1 MVQPAFPAS
10 KSEVF
15 LISSSFFNLF
25 IQQVPHFFSNSA
37 FQISCGSAPPVA
49 TIPGQPRTER
59 PPWWSSAPHTS
70 LIQSHLCKLHQRCLS
85 VTPHCLEDK
94 VQAPSMVCAAAPP
107 SPAPATW
114 SWACVVPSFDALCAL
129 LCPWPAPHGH
139 PGIPK
144 AGALLPQDSSSD
156 SLLPH
161 WAAKSPI
168 IACLHGCYCIC
179 LPTVWGGGC
188 VGAGAK
194 VPCYPP
200 TLMWPWAS
208 NLALSRLPPGLWS
221 QGCNTRT

>member
-25 IQQVPHFFSNSA
+25 IQQVPHFFSNYA
-37 FQISCGSAPPVA
+37 FQISCGSAPPMA
-49 TIPGQPRTER
+49 TISGQPRTER
-59 PPWWSSAPHTS
+59 PPWWSSAPHTT
-70 LIQSHLCKLHQRCLS
+70 LTQSHLCKLHQRCLS
-85 VTPHCLEDK
+85 TPHCLEDK

-107 SPAPATW
+107 SPAPVTW

-179 LPTVWGGGC
+179 LQLC
-188 VGAGAK
+188 EAVG
-194 VPCYPP
+194 V
-200 TLMWPWAS
+200 
-208 NLALSRLPPGLWS
+208 
-221 QGCNTRT
+221 

>member
-25 IQQVPHFFSNSA
+25 IQQVPHFFSNYA

-49 TIPGQPRTER
+49 TISGQPRTER
-59 PPWWSSAPHTS
+59 PPWWSSAPHTT
-70 LIQSHLCKLHQRCLS
+70 LTQSHLCKLHQRCLS

-107 SPAPATW
+107 SPAPVTW

-179 LPTVWGGGC
+179 LQLC
-188 VGAGAK
+188 EAVG
-194 VPCYPP
+194 V
-200 TLMWPWAS
+200 
-208 NLALSRLPPGLWS
+208 
-221 QGCNTRT
+221 